1 MTIVFQA
8 MVDDQFAGE
17 IPQQGVERAV
27 GLQMYYSAKQIGNL
41 ICSVRQPEVS
51 NDSPVFMR

>member
-8 MVDDQFAGE
+8 MVDDRFAGV
-17 IPQQGVERAV
+17 ISQQGVERAI
-27 GLQMYYSAKQIGNL
+27 GFQMHSSAREIGNL

-51 NDSPVFMR
+51 NDSPVFMC